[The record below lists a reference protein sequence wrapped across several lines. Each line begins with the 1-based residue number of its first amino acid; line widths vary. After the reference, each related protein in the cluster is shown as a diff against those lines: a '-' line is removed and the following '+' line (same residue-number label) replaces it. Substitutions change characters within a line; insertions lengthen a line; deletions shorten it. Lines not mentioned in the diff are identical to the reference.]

1 MSVLGTA
8 RSLEHDYLHVLYEL
22 AGRAAKSAVSYNEVR
37 MELGR
42 SDKEVE
48 QASDFWADRGV
59 VEWTGIGHVALTR
72 VGLRRAERLAGRG
85 WSFSPF

>member
-22 AGRAAKSAVSYNEVR
+22 AGRRQRAPFLYNEVR

-59 VEWTGIGHVALTR
+59 VEWTGIGML
-72 VGLRRAERLAGRG
+72 L
-85 WSFSPF
+85 SPV

>member
-1 MSVLGTA
+1 
-8 RSLEHDYLHVLYEL
+8 
-22 AGRAAKSAVSYNEVR
+22 

-59 VEWTGIGHVALTR
+59 VEWTGIGML
-72 VGLRRAERLAGRG
+72 L
-85 WSFSPF
+85 SPV